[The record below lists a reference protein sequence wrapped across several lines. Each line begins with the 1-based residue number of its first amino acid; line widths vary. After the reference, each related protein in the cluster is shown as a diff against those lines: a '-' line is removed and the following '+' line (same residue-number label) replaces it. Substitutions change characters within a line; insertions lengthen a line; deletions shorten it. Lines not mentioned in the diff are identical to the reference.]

1 MKGSCQLAKRRGF
14 TLIELLVVIAIIA
27 LLISILLPA
36 LAGARRLAYM
46 IREQSA
52 ANQEISAYHAY
63 SNSNK
68 EAVFTG
74 YIPWAVGHLNNAF
87 GPLIWLHPDPLVKGY
102 YTEGNIIKING
113 YRWLGENGFP
123 FDVHQLDR
131 ATLAEFRTRNRAP
144 SSTNPGYS
152 PPTNLYDDPIDTLPA
167 ALAFHPSLGMNTVY
181 VGGSRSRGAMYYYLK
196 GDGAGEKASIGHPR
210 PGSPP
215 PGAGATYT
223 TINGSAPKKFYVTH
237 MFEVNVPTSLIVFG
251 SSRSVDVK
259 ESGGFGSISWGGN
272 PPTWTT
278 SSKIVPGYWE
288 IYPPKTGYPVSPSA
302 PSATG
307 FAWVGSNIFD
317 PKSNPTNWGMM
328 DFRHNA
334 GRSGRASTAT
344 AVTAMVDGH
353 VEVQTIDQLRDMR
366 KWANKADKPDWN
378 FVY

>member
-52 ANQEISAYHAY
+52 ANQEMSAYHTYA
-63 SNSNK
+63 NNNK
-68 EAVFTG
+68 DAVFTG
-74 YIPWAVGHLNNAF
+74 YIPWDVGHLNNAYT
-87 GPLIWLHPDPLVKGY
+87 PLIWLHPDPLAKGFY
-102 YTEGNIIKING
+102 VEGNIIKING

-131 ATLAEFRTRNRAP
+131 ATLAEFRTRSRTP

-181 VGGSRSRGAMYYYLK
+181 VGGSRSRGAMWGYRR
-196 GDGAGEKASIGHPR
+196 GAVIPTTSNDRPSIGHPA
-210 PGSPP
+210 PGV
-215 PGAGATYT
+215 GGYQN
-223 TINGSAPKKFYVTH
+223 INGSTPKKFYVTH
-237 MFEVNVPTSLIVFG
+237 MFEVINPVSLLVFAG
-251 SSRSVDVK
+251 SRGVDIK
-259 ESGGFGSISWGGN
+259 ESGGFGSTSWGGN
-272 PPTWTT
+272 PPAWTT
-278 SSKIVPGYWE
+278 SSKVVPGYWE
-288 IYPPKTGYPVSPSA
+288 VYPPKTGYPVSGGA
-302 PSATG
+302 PTATA
-307 FAWVGSNIFD
+307 FPWIASNIFD
-317 PKSNPTNWGMM
+317 PKSDPKNWGMV
-328 DFRHNA
+328 DFRHNG
-334 GRSGRASTAT
+334 GRSGRSGAPST
-344 AVTAMVDGH
+344 VTAMVDGH
-353 VEVQTIDQLRDMR
+353 VEMQTVSQLRDMR